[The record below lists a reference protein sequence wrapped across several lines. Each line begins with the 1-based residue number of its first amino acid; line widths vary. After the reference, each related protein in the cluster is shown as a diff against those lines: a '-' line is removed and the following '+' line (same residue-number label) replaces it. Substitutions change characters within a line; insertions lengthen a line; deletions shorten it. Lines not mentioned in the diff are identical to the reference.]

1 MGVVKIRTVCSVRRT
16 RSANCWRVP
25 ARMISYLSELWK
37 VRRSGTISK
46 SRPFLSLQI
55 ILEPFIFF
63 AHTMCLWLAIRATQ
77 EEAGEHV
84 YSHVKELV
92 AALTRARCDST
103 YLPTNDH
110 MLVYWLEKDCICQ
123 KQSFRNSNNLINRA
137 VNVLVIDT

>member
-1 MGVVKIRTVCSVRRT
+1 MGVVKIRTVCSVRRK

-63 AHTMCLWLAIRATQ
+63 AHTMCLRLAIRATQ
-77 EEAGEHV
+77 EEAGEHID
-84 YSHVKELV
+84 SHVKELA
-92 AALTRARCDST
+92 AALTRARCDSLMCT
-103 YLPTNDH
+103 YLPTDDH
-110 MLVYWLEKDCICQ
+110 ALVYWLENDCICQ
-123 KQSFRNSNNLINRA
+123 KQSFCNFKQSY
-137 VNVLVIDT
+137 